1 MARARVAGRE
11 GQGGGVSAQPVGEWA
26 VWSGAWPRGRD
37 RRHRRRTD
45 GAVRERGER
54 GIVSGIFVNNSKFKI
69 QFTELKFFSLF
80 LASNEKVLHT
90 IFVQFFEIYNF
101 HFRHCFI

>member
-1 MARARVAGRE
+1 M
-11 GQGGGVSAQPVGEWA
+11 
-26 VWSGAWPRGRD
+26 
-37 RRHRRRTD
+37 D

-54 GIVSGIFVNNSKFKI
+54 GMVSGISVNNSKFKI

-101 HFRHCFI
+101 RVMHVFI